1 MGLAR
6 GTEHSQRSSK
16 TSSKILLLDDVSHTL
31 RGVSTIRRKNA
42 VSSLEFYFVISSLSA
57 EGKMRLLRF
66 VIMLVSMSCAS
77 FGQTARDV
85 AKTAF
90 KSVVLLEMNDANGQ
104 PLSLGSG
111 FFVADGVIATNAHVI
126 EGAFSGTAKL
136 IGSSQKAQILGSI
149 TVDRYADLALLKVG
163 TKAPSLPL
171 GPSAN
176 PTVGDNVYVVGNPL
190 GLEGTFS
197 EGIISGVRSIGA
209 DSILQ
214 MTAPISPGSSGG
226 PVMDSTGAV
235 IGVSVATF
243 QDGQNLN
250 LAVPVSY
257 LSRLL
262 SSATTQVLTPLA
274 QQGKAALPEKSML
287 AGVGARAEAGV
298 VISDFQMDYYGDYT
312 FRLSNRLP
320 EAVTDIKIRIIY
332 YDNSGALMDFEDYN
346 YWGSIPPGLTKTLT
360 RSDCSSD
367 CKSEESRRAATYYH
381 DNRKVEGDSWEH
393 SYDPIDTKHIE
404 LRVVSFIAERSQ

>member
-1 MGLAR
+1 
-6 GTEHSQRSSK
+6 
-16 TSSKILLLDDVSHTL
+16 
-31 RGVSTIRRKNA
+31 
-42 VSSLEFYFVISSLSA
+42 
-57 EGKMRLLRF
+57 MRLLRF
-66 VIMLVSMSCAS
+66 VIVLVSMSCAS
-77 FGQTARDV
+77 FGQTARDI
-85 AKTAF
+85 AKSAF

-126 EGAFSGTAKL
+126 EGAFGGTAKL
-136 IGSSQKAQILGSI
+136 IGNQQRTQILGSI
-149 TVDRYADLALLKVG
+149 VVDRHSDLALLKVSS
-163 TKAPSLPL
+163 TAPSLAL
-171 GPSAN
+171 GPNISPA
-176 PTVGDNVYVVGNPL
+176 VGDHVYVVGSPL

-197 EGIISGVRSIGA
+197 EGIVSGVRSIGT
-209 DSILQ
+209 DTILQ

-226 PVMDSTGAV
+226 PVMDSTGSV

-262 SSATTQVLTPLA
+262 SSATQILTPLA
-274 QQGKAALPEKSML
+274 QHGKVSLPEKSML

-298 VISDFQMDYYGDYT
+298 VISDFHMDNGGDYS

-332 YDNSGALMDFEDYN
+332 YDISGSLMDFEDY
-346 YWGSIPPGLTKTLT
+346 YYIGDIPPGLTKTVT
-360 RSDCSSD
+360 RSDCLG
-367 CKSEESRRAATYYH
+367 CKVEESYRASTYYREH
-381 DNRKVEGDSWEH
+381 RKDEGWEH
-393 SYDPIDTKHIE
+393 MYDPIDTKNIE
-404 LRVVSFIAERSQ
+404 LRVVSFGPAGSQ